1 MILEKQVLS
10 FAKAVEEITALERL
24 GPDDIEAFRERR
36 MLQMRR
42 VAERRPKWCAL
53 GTASMPRSSRKS
65 FSPSAWPASS
75 S

>member
-10 FAKAVEEITALERL
+10 FAKAVEDITALERL

-53 GTASMPRSSRKS
+53 GTGVCRGPRERVLLRRQGR
-65 FSPSAWPASS
+65 
-75 S
+75 